1 MSNYRG
7 LQVEIHKVHWTIN
20 ALKIRIASHSIHEIL
35 SIYAKFKLRIF
46 ERWRL
51 AVPKYLHL
59 LLRAILIRYIISV
72 PRTTLETPRGTL
84 IVSLRFS
91 KQDLAYNCSPWERRN
106 PGIDRDTNVGELR
119 KSSSWWRAA
128 STDLDLDLF
137 VLRIWRG
144 STTIENPGLRLGR
157 WHKSCAASVVK
168 HRSFVPEVRP
178 PDRNIR
184 EEAVSLKTSA
194 TDRYRYRNPA
204 RTIEEEEPSF
214 WFLRMQFQWD

>member
-1 MSNYRG
+1 MPTYRG
-7 LQVEIHKVHWTIN
+7 LQVKIYKVHSTIN
-20 ALKIRIASHSIHEIL
+20 ALKIRIASRSTHEIL
-35 SIYAKFKLRIF
+35 SIYAKFKLELSNVDVQLIQNISI
-46 ERWRL
+46 
-51 AVPKYLHL
+51 
-59 LLRAILIRYIISV
+59 LLRAILIRYIINV
-72 PRTTLETPRGTL
+72 PRTTLESQRGTL

-194 TDRYRYRNPA
+194 TDRYRYRSPA
-204 RTIEEEEPSF
+204 QTIEEEEPSF